1 MGKYLKKTSSAKKK
15 EEAEL
20 ERSYNSISPPKKK
33 KSAKNRKRIVII
45 CLVSLL
51 SLAIVLCAGYLYL
64 SNISLDWVILDNISV
79 AGVDVGGMTQRQAID
94 ALSAATEDTYG
105 HRNMIVTVLD
115 KTVEIPAEACSSLKI
130 RSAVWAAYRY
140 GHWGS
145 ESKRQEEQHKA
156 ITEGHE
162 IDITPYL
169 RLDTKAVKSKL
180 EELGNHFNTTLS
192 QSTYEIIGTAPDQ
205 KLVITLGVPEYGLN
219 LNTLYNTVIA
229 AYNTNR
235 FEAEGHCG
243 ILEPAPVD
251 LNAIHQESYQ
261 APVDASFDK
270 TTFAVIPHENGY
282 GFDLEAAKAQ
292 LAEAAYGST
301 IEIPFRSIE
310 PEMTA
315 DALSAVLFRDT
326 LASYTATSG
335 SSWNRDNNLKLAC
348 EAINGTVLYPGEVFS
363 YNDTLGER
371 TPERGYKPAATYMGD
386 KTVDTY
392 GGGICQ
398 VSSTLYYCTLM
409 AELETVM
416 RAEHSYANSYVPL
429 GMDATVYWYSLDFKF
444 KNNTNYPIRIEASA
458 SGGSTTVKLIGTD
471 EKDYYIKMESE
482 TIDVYGYKTEYK
494 EMPANNPEGYRDGQY
509 ITTPY
514 TGYFVKSYRCKY
526 DKQTNELISREF
538 VEDSKYNSRNAVI
551 VKIVEET
558 PPATDG
564 PDNSTGKPGT
574 GGSITEDGALPP
586 E

>member
-1 MGKYLKKTSSAKKK
+1 MGKYLKKTSSAQKK

-20 ERSYNSISPPKKK
+20 ERSYNSISPPKRK

-115 KTVEIPAEACSSLKI
+115 KTVEIPAEECSSLKI

-156 ITEGHE
+156 MTEGHE

-180 EELGNHFNTTLS
+180 EELGDHFNTTLS

-219 LNTLYNTVIA
+219 LNTLYNAVIA

-270 TTFAVIPHENGY
+270 TTFAVIPHKNGY
-282 GFDLEAAKAQ
+282 GFDLEEAKAQ
-292 LAEAAYGST
+292 LA
-301 IEIPFRSIE
+301 
-310 PEMTA
+310 
-315 DALSAVLFRDT
+315 
-326 LASYTATSG
+326 
-335 SSWNRDNNLKLAC
+335 
-348 EAINGTVLYPGEVFS
+348 
-363 YNDTLGER
+363 
-371 TPERGYKPAATYMGD
+371 
-386 KTVDTY
+386 
-392 GGGICQ
+392 
-398 VSSTLYYCTLM
+398 
-409 AELETVM
+409 
-416 RAEHSYANSYVPL
+416 
-429 GMDATVYWYSLDFKF
+429 
-444 KNNTNYPIRIEASA
+444 
-458 SGGSTTVKLIGTD
+458 
-471 EKDYYIKMESE
+471 
-482 TIDVYGYKTEYK
+482 
-494 EMPANNPEGYRDGQY
+494 
-509 ITTPY
+509 
-514 TGYFVKSYRCKY
+514 
-526 DKQTNELISREF
+526 
-538 VEDSKYNSRNAVI
+538 
-551 VKIVEET
+551 
-558 PPATDG
+558 
-564 PDNSTGKPGT
+564 
-574 GGSITEDGALPP
+574 
-586 E
+586 